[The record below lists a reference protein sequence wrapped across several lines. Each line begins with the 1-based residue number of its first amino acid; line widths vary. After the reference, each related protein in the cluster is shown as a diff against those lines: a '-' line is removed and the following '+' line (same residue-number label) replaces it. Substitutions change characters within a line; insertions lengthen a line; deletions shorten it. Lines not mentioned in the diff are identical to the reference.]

1 MTEVSIY
8 AAAIAGAAG
17 VAGAA
22 VPAIGIL
29 IRDVGQA
36 KRDRKDHAAA
46 TKRQACLD
54 LLRAAQLLRTK
65 VANAAAYHGPE
76 MGVRLE
82 EIRDCEADVQFN
94 AANAASL
101 TTEKLGRL
109 ADDLA
114 GAASQLAA
122 LAVQNTNMQAGEM
135 DPKPDLESL
144 TKSIRAYRDAVVQQS
159 AT

>member
-17 VAGAA
+17 V
-22 VPAIGIL
+22 
-29 IRDVGQA
+29 
-36 KRDRKDHAAA
+36 
-46 TKRQACLD
+46 
-54 LLRAAQLLRTK
+54 
-65 VANAAAYHGPE
+65 
-76 MGVRLE
+76 
-82 EIRDCEADVQFN
+82 
-94 AANAASL
+94 
-101 TTEKLGRL
+101 
-109 ADDLA
+109 A